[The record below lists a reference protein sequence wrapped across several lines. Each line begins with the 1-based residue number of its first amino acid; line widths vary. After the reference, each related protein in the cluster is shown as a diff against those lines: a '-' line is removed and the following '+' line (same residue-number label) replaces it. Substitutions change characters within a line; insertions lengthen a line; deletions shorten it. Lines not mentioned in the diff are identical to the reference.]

1 MLCTAAVRETG
12 GVFVAVPAADCEDSA
27 GVAAEA
33 PVVPDEFA
41 VALVID
47 PAPLD
52 PPPGAADGAGA
63 APAVAVGFGWLSF
76 GASDL
81 ELDVGCGVG
90 LGVGD
95 GEGEG
100 VGGLPPL

>member
-1 MLCTAAVRETG
+1 M
-12 GVFVAVPAADCEDSA
+12 PAGDCEDST

-33 PVVPDEFA
+33 AVAPDELA
-41 VALVID
+41 GALVVV

-52 PPPGAADGAGA
+52 PPPGAADAAGA
-63 APAVAVGFGWLSF
+63 EPGVAVGFGWLSF

-95 GEGEG
+95 GEGDG
-100 VGGLPPL
+100 VGGLLPL